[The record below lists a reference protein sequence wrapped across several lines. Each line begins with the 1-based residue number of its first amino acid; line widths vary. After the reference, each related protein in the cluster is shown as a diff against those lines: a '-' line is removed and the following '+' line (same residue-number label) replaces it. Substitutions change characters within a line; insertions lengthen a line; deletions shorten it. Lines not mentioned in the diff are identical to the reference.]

1 MKEKRN
7 ILPLIEKETPNL
19 NNILD
24 PEDVESFKDLKL
36 ELKDTWTKKQQ
47 FRTETEMRFSVLND
61 FKHPTSASKY
71 WQCVREQNTFLENLM
86 ILSFDARRAEIELKK
101 LKQDLEKEK
110 DPLEKELI
118 QIDIDE
124 KVFSIATMQLTAKDR
139 MREIKLW
146 SSLKKELD
154 DGTFDTK
161 NVNTHQLDSYH
172 EVYKNRVS
180 SLTSGTSQAEV
191 FNAIGQFETIERQK
205 KEKGLL
211 TNGHERPKFLSKK
224 PEK

>member
-24 PEDVESFKDLKL
+24 LEDVESFKDLKL

-61 FKHPTSASKY
+61 YKHPTKASKY
-71 WQCVREQNTFLENLM
+71 WQCVREQNSFLESFM
-86 ILSFDARRAEIELKK
+86 SLSFDARRAEIKLQKLKK
-101 LKQDLEKEK
+101 DLEKEK

-124 KVFSIATMQLTAKDR
+124 KIFSIANTQLTAKDR

-146 SSLKKELD
+146 STLKKELN

-161 NVNTHQLDSYH
+161 NVNAHQLDSYH
-172 EVYKNRVS
+172 EVYKNRIG
-180 SLTSGTSQAEV
+180 SLTPGTSQAEV
-191 FNAIGQFETIERQK
+191 FNARGQFETLERHK

-211 TNGHERPKFLSKK
+211 TNESKK
-224 PEK
+224 PRFLEKEQ

>member
-24 PEDVESFKDLKL
+24 LEDVESFKDLKL

-61 FKHPTSASKY
+61 YKHPTKASKY
-71 WQCVREQNTFLENLM
+71 WQCVREQNSFLESLM
-86 ILSFDARRAEIELKK
+86 SLSFDARRAEIKLQKLKK
-101 LKQDLEKEK
+101 DLEKEK

-124 KVFSIATMQLTAKDR
+124 KIFSIANTQLTAKDR

-146 SSLKKELD
+146 STLKKELN

-172 EVYKNRVS
+172 EVYKNRIG
-180 SLTSGTSQAEV
+180 SLTPGTSQAEV
-191 FNAIGQFETIERQK
+191 FNARGQFETLERQK

-211 TNGHERPKFLSKK
+211 TNEFKK
-224 PEK
+224 PRFLGKEQ

>member
-24 PEDVESFKDLKL
+24 LEDVESFKDLKL

-61 FKHPTSASKY
+61 YKHPTKASKY
-71 WQCVREQNTFLENLM
+71 WQCVREQNSFLESLM
-86 ILSFDARRAEIELKK
+86 SLSFDARRAEIKLQKLKK
-101 LKQDLEKEK
+101 DLEKEK

-124 KVFSIATMQLTAKDR
+124 KIFSIANTQLTAKDR

-146 SSLKKELD
+146 SILKKELN

-172 EVYKNRVS
+172 EVYKNRIG
-180 SLTSGTSQAEV
+180 SLTPGTSQAEV
-191 FNAIGQFETIERQK
+191 FNARGQFETLERQK

-211 TNGHERPKFLSKK
+211 TNEFKK
-224 PEK
+224 PRFLGKEQ

>member
-24 PEDVESFKDLKL
+24 LEDVESFKDLKL

-61 FKHPTSASKY
+61 YKHPTKASKY
-71 WQCVREQNTFLENLM
+71 WQCVREQNSFLESLM
-86 ILSFDARRAEIELKK
+86 SLSFDARRAEIKLQKLKK
-101 LKQDLEKEK
+101 DLEKEK

-124 KVFSIATMQLTAKDR
+124 KIFSIANTQLTAKDR

-146 SSLKKELD
+146 SILKKELN

-161 NVNTHQLDSYH
+161 NVNAHQLDSYH
-172 EVYKNRVS
+172 EVYKNRIG
-180 SLTSGTSQAEV
+180 SLTPGTSQAEV
-191 FNAIGQFETIERQK
+191 FNARGQFETLERQK

-211 TNGHERPKFLSKK
+211 TNEFKK
-224 PEK
+224 PRFLGKEQ

>member
-24 PEDVESFKDLKL
+24 LEDVESFKDLKL

-61 FKHPTSASKY
+61 YKHPTKASKY
-71 WQCVREQNTFLENLM
+71 WQCVREQNSFLESLM
-86 ILSFDARRAEIELKK
+86 SLSFDARRAEIKLQKLKK
-101 LKQDLEKEK
+101 DLEKEK

-124 KVFSIATMQLTAKDR
+124 KIFSIANTQLTAKDR

-146 SSLKKELD
+146 STLKKELN

-161 NVNTHQLDSYH
+161 NVNAHQLDSYH
-172 EVYKNRVS
+172 EVYKNRIG
-180 SLTSGTSQAEV
+180 SLTPGTSQAEV
-191 FNAIGQFETIERQK
+191 FNARGQFETLERHK

-211 TNGHERPKFLSKK
+211 TNESNFLL
-224 PEK
+224 

>member
-24 PEDVESFKDLKL
+24 LEDVESFKDLKL

-61 FKHPTSASKY
+61 YKHPTKASKY
-71 WQCVREQNTFLENLM
+71 WQCVREQNSFLESLM
-86 ILSFDARRAEIELKK
+86 SLSFDARRAEIKLQKLKK
-101 LKQDLEKEK
+101 DLEKEK

-124 KVFSIATMQLTAKDR
+124 KIFSIANTQLTAKDR

-146 SSLKKELD
+146 STLKKELN

-172 EVYKNRVS
+172 EVYKNRIG
-180 SLTSGTSQAEV
+180 SLTPGTSQAEV
-191 FNAIGQFETIERQK
+191 FNARGQFETLERHK

-211 TNGHERPKFLSKK
+211 TNESKK
-224 PEK
+224 PRFLEKEQ

>member
-24 PEDVESFKDLKL
+24 LEDVESFKDLKL

-61 FKHPTSASKY
+61 YKHPTKASKY
-71 WQCVREQNTFLENLM
+71 WQCVREQNSFLESLM
-86 ILSFDARRAEIELKK
+86 SLSFDARRAEIKLQKLKK
-101 LKQDLEKEK
+101 DLEKEK

-124 KVFSIATMQLTAKDR
+124 KIFSIANTQLTAKDR

-146 SSLKKELD
+146 SILKKELN

-161 NVNTHQLDSYH
+161 NVNAHQLDSYH
-172 EVYKNRVS
+172 EVYKNRIG
-180 SLTSGTSQAEV
+180 SLTPGTSQAEV
-191 FNAIGQFETIERQK
+191 FNARGQFETLERQK

-211 TNGHERPKFLSKK
+211 TNESKK
-224 PEK
+224 PRFLEKEQ

>member
-24 PEDVESFKDLKL
+24 LEDVESFKDLKL

-61 FKHPTSASKY
+61 YKHPTKASKY
-71 WQCVREQNTFLENLM
+71 WQCVREQNSFLESLM
-86 ILSFDARRAEIELKK
+86 SLSFDARRAEIKLQKLKK
-101 LKQDLEKEK
+101 DLEKEK

-124 KVFSIATMQLTAKDR
+124 KIFSIANTQLTAKDR

-146 SSLKKELD
+146 STLKKELN

-161 NVNTHQLDSYH
+161 NVNAHQSDSYH
-172 EVYKNRVS
+172 EVYKNRIG
-180 SLTSGTSQAEV
+180 SLTPGTSQAEV
-191 FNAIGQFETIERQK
+191 FNARGQFETLERHK

-211 TNGHERPKFLSKK
+211 TNESKK
-224 PEK
+224 PRFLEKEQ

>member
-24 PEDVESFKDLKL
+24 LEDVESFKDLKL

-61 FKHPTSASKY
+61 YKHPTKASKY
-71 WQCVREQNTFLENLM
+71 WQCVREQNSFLESLM
-86 ILSFDARRAEIELKK
+86 SLSFDARRAEIKLQKLKK
-101 LKQDLEKEK
+101 DLEKEK

-124 KVFSIATMQLTAKDR
+124 KIFSIANTQLTAKDR

-146 SSLKKELD
+146 STLKKELN

-161 NVNTHQLDSYH
+161 NVNAHQLDSYH
-172 EVYKNRVS
+172 EVYKNRIG
-180 SLTSGTSQAEV
+180 SLTPGTSQAEV
-191 FNAIGQFETIERQK
+191 FNARGQFETLERHK

-211 TNGHERPKFLSKK
+211 TNESKK
-224 PEK
+224 PRFLEKEQ

>member
-24 PEDVESFKDLKL
+24 LEDVESFKDLKL

-61 FKHPTSASKY
+61 YKHPTKASKY
-71 WQCVREQNTFLENLM
+71 WQCVREQNSFLESLM
-86 ILSFDARRAEIELKK
+86 SLSFDARRAEIKLQKLKK
-101 LKQDLEKEK
+101 DLEKEK

-124 KVFSIATMQLTAKDR
+124 KIFSIANTQLTAKDR

-146 SSLKKELD
+146 STLKKELN

-172 EVYKNRVS
+172 EVYKNRIG
-180 SLTSGTSQAEV
+180 SLTPGTSQAEV
-191 FNAIGQFETIERQK
+191 FNARGQFETLERQK

-211 TNGHERPKFLSKK
+211 TNESKK
-224 PEK
+224 PRFLEKEQ

>member
-24 PEDVESFKDLKL
+24 LEDVESFKDLKL

-61 FKHPTSASKY
+61 YKHPTKASKY
-71 WQCVREQNTFLENLM
+71 WQCVREQNSFLESLM
-86 ILSFDARRAEIELKK
+86 SLSFDARRAEIKLQKLKK
-101 LKQDLEKEK
+101 DLEKEK

-124 KVFSIATMQLTAKDR
+124 KIFSIANTQLTAKDR

-146 SSLKKELD
+146 SILKKELN

-161 NVNTHQLDSYH
+161 NVNAHQLDSYH
-172 EVYKNRVS
+172 EVYKNRIG
-180 SLTSGTSQAEV
+180 SLTPGTSQAEV
-191 FNAIGQFETIERQK
+191 FNARGQFETLERQK

-211 TNGHERPKFLSKK
+211 TNESKK
-224 PEK
+224 PRFLGKEQ

>member
-24 PEDVESFKDLKL
+24 LEDVESFKDLKL

-61 FKHPTSASKY
+61 YKHPTKASKY
-71 WQCVREQNTFLENLM
+71 WQCVREQNSFLESLM
-86 ILSFDARRAEIELKK
+86 SLSFDARRAEIKLQKLKK
-101 LKQDLEKEK
+101 DLEKEK

-124 KVFSIATMQLTAKDR
+124 KIFSIANTQLTAKDR

-146 SSLKKELD
+146 STLKKELN

-161 NVNTHQLDSYH
+161 NVNAHQLDSYH
-172 EVYKNRVS
+172 EVYKNRIG
-180 SLTSGTSQAEV
+180 SLTPGTSQAEV
-191 FNAIGQFETIERQK
+191 FNARGQFETLERQK

-211 TNGHERPKFLSKK
+211 TNEFKK
-224 PEK
+224 PRFLGKEQ